1 MYENSGGKKKD
12 EDNPEE
18 NNKLNQPTNTVRVV
32 FGICKNKILN
42 WIWRA
47 YF

>member
-1 MYENSGGKKKD
+1 MYENSGGGGGKD

-18 NNKLNQPTNTVRVV
+18 NNKLNQPTNTIRVV

-42 WIWRA
+42 
-47 YF
+47 